1 MVDSGTENRVQ
12 QLIDVLQK
20 DPNSIYKEYR
30 EHLYSEWRHE
40 VRKVAQEATVNM
52 KDMAMYL
59 YIEKYYPYQ
68 AKNLFSGTRTL
79 EFIRRFLNEQGVDV

>member
-1 MVDSGTENRVQ
+1 MLDDFEKEK
-12 QLIDVLQK
+12 LIAVLLK
-20 DPNSIYKEYR
+20 DPNSIYKEYH
-30 EHLYSEWRHE
+30 EKLYSEWRHE

-59 YIEKYYPYQ
+59 YINKYYSSP
-68 AKNLFSGTRTL
+68 AENLVTGMNAP